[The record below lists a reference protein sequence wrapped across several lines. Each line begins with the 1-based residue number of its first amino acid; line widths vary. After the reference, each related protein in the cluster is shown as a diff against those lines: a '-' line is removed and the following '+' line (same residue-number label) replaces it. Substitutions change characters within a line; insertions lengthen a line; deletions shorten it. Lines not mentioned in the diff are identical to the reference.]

1 MSGAT
6 RGSSRREPIQE
17 HGYSSRRAMRS
28 HDIAR
33 TSDESETWTR
43 RACRGAYPGG
53 DHPLAQ
59 PPLPPSGGLVTHN
72 GSLMAVEVLPD
83 GLVQIRYVDPR
94 PNMRAF
100 VVPGVLLVE
109 GRWI

>member
-1 MSGAT
+1 MKAKHGLAALVAAHILAAT
-6 RGSSRREPIQE
+6 
-17 HGYSSRRAMRS
+17 
-28 HDIAR
+28 IA
-33 TSDESETWTR
+33 
-43 RACRGAYPGG
+43 
-53 DHPLAQ
+53 LAQ

-109 GRWI
+109 GRWINGTFTGASHSYWCGLRIERTR